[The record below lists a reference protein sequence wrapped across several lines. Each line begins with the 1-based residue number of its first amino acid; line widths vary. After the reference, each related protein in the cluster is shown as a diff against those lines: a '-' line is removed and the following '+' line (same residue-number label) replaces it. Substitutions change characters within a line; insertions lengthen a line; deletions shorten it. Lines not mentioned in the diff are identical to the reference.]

1 MPSRAL
7 QVWQGASATALD
19 EIENAHRA
27 VGGPRPGRRVA
38 TLRLTQG
45 YVLLLSAQFQ
55 RFCRDLHSESFA
67 WILNQQTIRPGVD
80 TTLLAVLTSGRALDR
95 GNPTADN
102 ILRDFRPICPAF
114 WSDVA
119 QHKRH
124 NAARRKKL
132 ELLNEWRNAIAHHDF
147 TKPNASS
154 ERIWLK
160 SVQSWRRACSG
171 LAISFDAVVGA
182 SLARLVG
189 QRPW

>member
-1 MPSRAL
+1 VSSRAL
-7 QVWQGASATALD
+7 DVWHGASATALD
-19 EIENAHRA
+19 EIERAHRA
-27 VGGPRPGRRVA
+27 VGGPKPGRRVA

-67 WILNQQTIRPGVD
+67 WILSQQTMQSGVD

-95 GNPTADN
+95 GNPSPDN
-102 ILRDFRPICPAF
+102 ILRDFRPICPSF

-119 QHKRH
+119 QHNGRSLS
-124 NAARRKKL
+124 RRKKL

-147 TKPNASS
+147 TKATASS
-154 ERIWLK
+154 ERVWLK
-160 SVQSWRRACSG
+160 SVQGWRRACNG

-189 QRPW
+189 KAP

>member
-7 QVWQGASATALD
+7 QVWQGASARALN
-19 EIENAHRA
+19 EIEKAHRR
-27 VGGPRPGRRVA
+27 VGGRKPGRRVA

-95 GNPTADN
+95 GNPSPDN
-102 ILRDFRPICPAF
+102 ILRDFRAICPTF
-114 WSDVA
+114 WNDVM
-119 QHKRH
+119 QH
-124 NAARRKKL
+124 NAHNVSRRTKL

-154 ERIWLK
+154 ERIWLR
-160 SVQSWRRACSG
+160 SVQGWRRACNG

-189 QRPW
+189 KPPW